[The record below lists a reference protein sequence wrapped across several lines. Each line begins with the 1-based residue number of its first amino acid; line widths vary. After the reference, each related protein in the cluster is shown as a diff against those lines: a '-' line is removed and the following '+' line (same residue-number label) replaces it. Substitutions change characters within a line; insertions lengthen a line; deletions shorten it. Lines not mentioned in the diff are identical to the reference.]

1 MEYKDYYKTLGV
13 SKNATQDE
21 IKKAYR
27 KLAIK
32 YHPDKNKG
40 DKAKEEKFKEISEAY
55 EVLGD
60 PEKRKKY
67 DKLGANWKQ
76 YENFQRGG
84 GQASDFDWSEFF
96 GGAGAQ
102 GGQGGGTYTFE
113 GDPSD
118 FSEFF
123 RNIFGGGFGGG
134 GYSRGGYSRGGYGS
148 GYRSAPRKGQD
159 YVSEMTITFDEAY
172 HGTTRIINL
181 DGKKLRIKLKPGT
194 RDGQKIKLAGKGGP
208 GINGGPAGDLILTI
222 KVLPDPRFK
231 REGNDLYAELP
242 IDVPTAVLGG
252 KVPVYTPDGKT
263 VKLNIPA
270 GTSCGKKLRLKGK
283 GMPVYENPGQHGD
296 LYVTT
301 KIVVPQTLTKEQ
313 RELYEKLKQIS

>member
-1 MEYKDYYKTLGV
+1 MEYKDYYKVLGV
-13 SKNATQDE
+13 SKSATQDE

-32 YHPDKNKG
+32 YHPDKTKG
-40 DKAKEEKFKEISEAY
+40 DKAKEEKFKEIAEAY

-67 DKLGANWKQ
+67 DQLGANWKQ
-76 YENFQRGG
+76 YENFNAGG
-84 GQASDFDWSEFF
+84 GGGGFDWSQFT
-96 GGAGAQ
+96 GGGPS
-102 GGQGGGTYTFE
+102 GGGTYSFE
-113 GDPSD
+113 GDAGDFSD
-118 FSEFF
+118 FF
-123 RNIFGGGFGGG
+123 NAIFGGGFGGG
-134 GYSRGGYSRGGYGS
+134 TGRAGGYRTYSR
-148 GYRSAPRKGQD
+148 ARKGQD
-159 YVSEMTITFDEAY
+159 YVSEMSITFDEAY

-208 GINGGPAGDLILTI
+208 GMNGGPAGDLILTI

-231 REGNDLYAELP
+231 REGDNLYADLP

-252 KVPVYTPDGKT
+252 KTPVNTPDGKT
-263 VKLNIPA
+263 VMLNIPA

-283 GMPVYENPGQHGD
+283 GMPVYEHPGHYGD

-301 KIVVPQTLTKEQ
+301 KIVVPEKLTEKQ
-313 RELYEKLKQIS
+313 KKLYEELKKLS

>member
-27 KLAIK
+27 KLAVK
-32 YHPDKNKG
+32 YHPDKTKG
-40 DKAKEEKFKEISEAY
+40 DKAKEEMFKEINEAY
-55 EVLGD
+55 EVLKD

-67 DKLGANWKQ
+67 DQLGANWKQ
-76 YENFQRGG
+76 YENFQ
-84 GQASDFDWSEFF
+84 
-96 GGAGAQ
+96 AG
-102 GGQGGGTYTFE
+102 GGQGGFDWSQFYGGSPGGGGGSYSFE
-113 GDPSD
+113 GDAGD

-123 RNIFGGGFGGG
+123 RNIFGGGFGGAS
-134 GYSRGGYSRGGYGS
+134 GYSRNTGYGGS
-148 GYRSAPRKGQD
+148 YRRAARKGQD
-159 YVSEMTITFDEAY
+159 YVSEMSITFDEAY
-172 HGTTRIINL
+172 NGTTRIINL

-208 GINGGPAGDLILTI
+208 GMNGGPAGDLILTI

-231 REGNDLYAELP
+231 REGNDLYADLP

-252 KVPVYTPDGKT
+252 KVPVNTPDGKS
-263 VKLNIPA
+263 VMLNIPA
-270 GTSCGKKLRLKGK
+270 GTSCGKKLRLRGK
-283 GMPVYENPGQHGD
+283 GMPIYEHPTRHGD

-313 RELYEKLKQIS
+313 KELYEKLKKIS

>member
-13 SKNATQDE
+13 SKNAKQDE

-32 YHPDKNKG
+32 YHPDKTKG
-40 DKAKEEKFKEISEAY
+40 DKAKEEKFKEIAEAY

-67 DKLGANWKQ
+67 DELGANWKQ
-76 YENFQRGG
+76 YENFR
-84 GQASDFDWSEFF
+84 
-96 GGAGAQ
+96 AG
-102 GGQGGGTYTFE
+102 GGQGGFDWSQFYGGGAPGGSGGGTYSFE
-113 GDPSD
+113 GDPED

-134 GYSRGGYSRGGYGS
+134 YSGRSTYGS
-148 GYRSAPRKGQD
+148 RRNAPRKGQD

-194 RDGQKIKLAGKGGP
+194 RDGQKIRLAGKGAP
-208 GINGGPAGDLILTI
+208 GLNGGPAGDLYLTI
-222 KVLPDPRFK
+222 KVLPDARFK
-231 REGNDLYAELP
+231 RVGNDLYADLP

-252 KVPVYTPDGKT
+252 KAPVNTPDGKT
-263 VKLNIPA
+263 VMLNIPA

-283 GMPVYENPGQHGD
+283 GMPIYENPSQHGD

-313 RELYEKLKQIS
+313 KELYEKLKKIS